1 MHVSA
6 GALRRGSSLETEVA
20 MSHLSCVLGTELPL
34 EEQYALLTSE
44 PLPSS
49 ILVLN
54 TQPVHF
60 VPCMPSCVCH
70 HAMQCYLKHL
80 SSDMAITLYEL

>member
-1 MHVSA
+1 MCVCGGGYVHVSA

-44 PLPSS
+44 PLPQ
-49 ILVLN
+49 L
-54 TQPVHF
+54 
-60 VPCMPSCVCH
+60 
-70 HAMQCYLKHL
+70 HL
-80 SSDMAITLYEL
+80 GS